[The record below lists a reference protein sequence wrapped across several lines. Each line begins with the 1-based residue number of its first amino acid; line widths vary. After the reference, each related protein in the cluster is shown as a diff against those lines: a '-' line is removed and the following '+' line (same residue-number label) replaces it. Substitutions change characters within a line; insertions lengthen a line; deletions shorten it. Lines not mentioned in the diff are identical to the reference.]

1 MNQRGLWEGDLVPE
15 LLSLSVDYVNKMYVK
30 PLPAKEPSDIVVDV
44 VIPVLNEAHV
54 LAQSVGKLR
63 QFLTS
68 MLPYRWRVVIVDNG
82 STDATA
88 EVANRLTEENRDVQF
103 LRLEKRGRG
112 RALRHAWMQSSAD
125 MVCYMD
131 VDLSTDL
138 TGLLPT
144 LHALHKEGYD
154 IAVGSRLMRGAR
166 IRRSLKREV
175 ISRIYNVFLKAVLL
189 THFSDA
195 QCGFKA
201 LTNEA
206 VERLVPQVKDEAWF
220 FDTELLVLAEKQG
233 YRIKD
238 IPVVWIEDS
247 DTRVKILRTAWEDI
261 KGVFRVRRLLWSRE
275 FATATALYSK
285 RAGATDLPPKMP
297 AGARE
302 LVGLSTPAHPDLPS
316 GLD

>member
-1 MNQRGLWEGDLVPE
+1 MEAE
-15 LLSLSVDYVNKMYVK
+15 LHGSRHSSPNRMTALQTKQ
-30 PLPAKEPSDIVVDV
+30 PAEVTLEV

-54 LAQSVGKLR
+54 LAHSVGVLR
-63 QFLTS
+63 RFLTES
-68 MLPYRWRVVIVDNG
+68 MPYRWRVVIVDNG
-82 STDATA
+82 STDGTA
-88 EVANRLTEENRDVQF
+88 EVATQLAAENPDVQF

-144 LHALHKEGYD
+144 LRALHKEGYD

-166 IRRSLKREV
+166 IRRCLKRDV
-175 ISRIYNVFLKAVLL
+175 ISRIYNLFLKAVLL
-189 THFSDA
+189 TRFSDA

-201 LTNEA
+201 LTHEA
-206 VERLVPQVKDEAWF
+206 VQRLVPQVKDEAWF
-220 FDTELLVLAEKQG
+220 FDTELLALAEKQG

-238 IPVVWIEDS
+238 IPVVWIEDNDS
-247 DTRVKILRTAWEDI
+247 RVKIMRTAWEDI
-261 KGVFRVRRLLWSRE
+261 KGVLRVRRTLWSRE
-275 FATATALYSK
+275 FAAATALYGK
-285 RAGATDLPPKMP
+285 GARATELPPKLP
-297 AGARE
+297 ASRAEE
-302 LVGLSTPAHPDLPS
+302 LVGLSTSAYPDLPS